1 VRIALGAKSR
11 DILRMVLGTSLVL
24 AAAGVTIGAALAY
37 AAGRWMQSLLAGVDP
52 ANLQVFAA
60 AITLSL
66 IMTLAGS
73 VLPAWRALRVDPIA
87 VTRAE

>member
-1 VRIALGAKSR
+1 
-11 DILRMVLGTSLVL
+11 
-24 AAAGVTIGAALAY
+24 
-37 AAGRWMQSLLAGVDP
+37 MQSLLAGVDP

-66 IMTLAGS
+66 LMTIAGS